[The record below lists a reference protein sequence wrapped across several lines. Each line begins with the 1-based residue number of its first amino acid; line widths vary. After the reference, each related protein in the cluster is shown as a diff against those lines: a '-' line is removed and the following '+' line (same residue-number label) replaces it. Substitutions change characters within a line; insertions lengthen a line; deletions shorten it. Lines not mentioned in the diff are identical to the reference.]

1 MTKKVIPNLLWDFG
15 LVYKAE
21 LLSRIPIGKDKQNGY
36 KEVTGQIPEIGKHYE
51 FELYNIVWW
60 WD

>member
-21 LLSRIPIGKDKQNGY
+21 LLSRISRGKGKRTGY
-36 KEVTGQIPEIGKHYE
+36 EEVTGQTPDIGEY
-51 FELYNIVWW
+51 L
-60 WD
+60 DC

>member
-1 MTKKVIPNLLWDFG
+1 MTKKVIPKYLWDFG

-21 LLSRIPIGKDKQNGY
+21 LLSRIRIGKDKHTGY
-36 KEVTGQIPEIGKHYE
+36 KEVTGQIPDIGEHLE